1 MTTQELKQYINN
13 KLGNSIRCLL
23 PSYWWKK
30 LFDLVIDKVDEK
42 ADKSYVDKAIKN
54 IDVDIQVDSTLSTTS
69 KNPVENK
76 AITAEL
82 NKKQSV
88 LVSGT
93 SIKTIN
99 GNSLLGSG
107 NLEIFEA
114 PCILLASDDVAMEFI
129 IYSIECQLGNSG
141 SIPRGFVVYDNVNS
155 SGDPT
160 GFEFCEVDIVNYRFD
175 ETTETV
181 YGFYEFC
188 HDGSRYRR
196 TYNFNTGTLEGEE
209 VISSAGD
216 EDEVATVP
224 IVNSEEELLSYN
236 SEEIAA
242 AKILELSGVR
252 DWVEGETVIKH
263 LSFAPTLEPT
273 MSAPSSDISFTVIN
287 KEHTAGVAIVVYKGG
302 YIGAQL
308 VVDGGT
314 ASRVQLYENGVL
326 ITESVQEINNV
337 LAENDCVFYTVTPK
351 SEETYAL
358 LDLLVKSSNDKG
370 LVNYVNG
377 EIKYLA
383 TKDDVIANEKAIKE
397 LQTTVNATVESL
409 ADYATVESLAGA
421 VNSIND
427 NIVAN
432 EQVTASALNDLNS
445 RINEILTRLTEA
457 GI

>member
-1 MTTQELKQYINN
+1 MTTSELKQQID
-13 KLGNSIRCLL
+13 KVLGNSIRCLL
-23 PSYWWKK
+23 PSYWWKR
-30 LFDLVIDKVDEK
+30 LFHQVADRIDEVEQSVESK
-42 ADKSYVDKAIKN
+42 ADKSYVDEAVGNVK
-54 IDVDIQVDSTLSTTS
+54 VDITIDSELSDTS
-69 KNPVENK
+69 TNPVQNK
-76 AITAEL
+76 
-82 NKKQSV
+82 V
-88 LVSGT
+88 
-93 SIKTIN
+93 IKTAID
-99 GNSLLGSG
+99 SVAPVFLIYKTSG
-107 NLEIFEA
+107 FSQFWA
-114 PCILLASDDVAMEFI
+114 A
-129 IYSIECQLGNSG
+129 IYGATSNNY
-141 SIPRGFVVYDNVNS
+141 PRGVVVLDDANIEIDGVRAVDDTNIAI
-155 SGDPT
+155 
-160 GFEFCEVDIVNYRFD
+160 EFNYNGGLYKWIF
-175 ETTETV
+175 
-181 YGFYEFC
+181 
-188 HDGSRYRR
+188 
-196 TYNFNTGTLEGEE
+196 NKNTGDFVSEE
-209 VISSAGD
+209 VISSAGS
-216 EDEVATVP
+216 DEVATVP

-242 AKILELSGVR
+242 AKILELTSVR

-287 KEHTAGVAIVVYKGG
+287 KEHTAGVAIVVYESG

-326 ITESVQEINNV
+326 ITESVQEVNNV
-337 LAENDCVFYTVTPK
+337 LAENDCVFYTVTSK

-358 LDLLVKSSNDKG
+358 LDLLVKLSNDKG

-409 ADYATVESLAGA
+409 ADYATVESLEGA